1 MAAVTM
7 TLEVPQGMSGDEV
20 LRFIARMR
28 WWARDH
34 LQGVIIVVA
43 SGKGGVG
50 KTTIAVELAYCL
62 DAVLVDL
69 DWDDGCA
76 SRSLGWW
83 HEQRVR
89 SPLLD
94 ALDSGRTPR
103 PIRGGA
109 SKPDMVPAGPELEA
123 NQPSPE
129 RMSQALIQWAAE
141 WGRPVVV
148 DTHPGGNAPGDGA
161 KAAAHLTV
169 TPTTL
174 GMKQLEALNGFC
186 ATHEGYNM
194 MVTPNEYV
202 DKAWA
207 DMHVDRIQEISR
219 EYDVP
224 VSTPV
229 PEDTWLRNR
238 KSRTAVCSARTM
250 PKRHEPLITAYAKV
264 AHQSAR
270 RALAV
275 VEDAA

>member
-43 SGKGGVG
+43 SAKGGVG
-50 KTTIAVELAYCL
+50 KSTISVELAYCL

-89 SPLLD
+89 RPVLD

-109 SKPDMVPAGPELEA
+109 SKPDMVPAGPELES
-123 NQPSPE
+123 NQPRPGE
-129 RMSQALIQWAAE
+129 MSQALIQWATG

-161 KAAAHLTV
+161 KEAAHLTIS
-169 TPTTL
+169 PTTL
-174 GMKQLEALNGFC
+174 GNKQLEALNGFC
-186 ATHEGYNM
+186 VTHEGYNLLIA
-194 MVTPNEYV
+194 PNEYV

-207 DMHVDRIQEISR
+207 DPQIDRIEVISKT
-219 EYDVP
+219 YGVP
-224 VSTPV
+224 VAEPI
-229 PEDTWLRNR
+229 PEDTWLRSR

-250 PKRHEPLITAYAKV
+250 PAKREGLITSYARV
-264 AHQSAR
+264 AHQAAQ
-270 RALAV
+270 RALTVAEV
-275 VEDAA
+275 A